1 MKLLCPRCNQGWIGY
16 ALIKPL
22 GQYIYHCEACDSMWE
37 TTRPITLHTYH
48 DYDTYM
54 RQHGYA
60 NGWLQ
65 LQRLGTARRD
75 DVVYAGHQPA

>member
-1 MKLLCPRCNQGWIGY
+1 MNVLCPRCRQAWIAY

-22 GQYIYHCEACDSMWE
+22 GQYIYLCEACDSMWE
-37 TTRPITLHTYH
+37 PTKAIAARTYK
-48 DYDTYM
+48 DYDVYM

-65 LQRLGTARRD
+65 LQRLGMVRSD
-75 DVVYAGHQPA
+75 DVAWAAN